1 MPTVNADVP
10 TWGCVTQQTQLA
22 FLWNRPQSIFR
33 QLIFLYLRRGQNWRG
48 LTDKAMLGP
57 DFGKGL
63 GTVLLALAVGAF
75 MVGSELG
82 SE

>member
-1 MPTVNADVP
+1 MP
-10 TWGCVTQQTQLA
+10 TWGSRVTQQTQLA
-22 FLWNRPQSIFR
+22 FLWNRPHSNSGQF
-33 QLIFLYLRRGQNWRG
+33 IFLYLHRGQNWRG
-48 LTDKAMLGP
+48 LTDKAMMGP

-63 GTVLLALAVGAF
+63 GTVLMALAVGAF